1 MITRFWGEGEN
12 AVVFDFGGEIQTFYP
27 VCPNCPYRGAWDI
40 SYMTPDECQSLRVH
54 AAFDGCWSFGV
65 GMTLE
70 DLSFPEGWN
79 YKFVTSPGGPE
90 DPPLYSIVLTMDV
103 PDGAS
108 LEEAW

>member
-1 MITRFWGEGEN
+1 
-12 AVVFDFGGEIQTFYP
+12 
-27 VCPNCPYRGAWDI
+27 
-40 SYMTPDECQSLRVH
+40 MTSDECQSLRVH

-70 DLSFPEGWN
+70 DLSFPEWWN